1 MKKIFKLF
9 ILVFVCFLP
18 VMVEAEVKFEFE
30 NEYLNQIFTYRE
42 NNEEHYINL
51 DSEGPLAED
60 SILVY
65 DKDNNII
72 KKLAL
77 VPDGESFDSPVELFK
92 NKDFSAYL
100 NVMADLEGMPLI
112 NEDDYLY
119 AINYEEGSIQVNSF
133 IDDSSNKVYFEDD
146 LSFTK
151 EVLGKKYDIYAY
163 YNSLDY
169 IVNYIKQYDNYYVVY
184 YNDGNVNSYVS
195 ILNNMDEIFN
205 FDYLT
210 YDEMRPIVYIYD
222 YMIYVMEDIRK
233 LKIYKDDGSLLYS
246 LNVNH
251 EAIDKSENDDYC
263 NHLAPAGMN
272 IIGNNLYILFF
283 PSDYSCEGRIEIN
296 DVTDLVMGNLV
307 SEPITLKYYID
318 YDVNAITSNDGDFT
332 YEFKEEKD
340 GKPYVELKIT
350 PKDGYSVEKIIVTDV
365 NGNRIEVTNNRF
377 LKPLNDVKVEVKYV
391 KGEYLPIPDTF
402 LSRSVSLIII
412 GLVLVSLGFYTINYV
427 RQE

>member
-112 NEDDYLY
+112 SEDDYLY
-119 AINYEEGSIQVNSF
+119 AINYEEGSIQVNSY

-205 FDYLT
+205 LDYLT

-233 LKIYKDDGSLLYS
+233 LKIYKDDGYLLYS
-246 LNVNH
+246 LNINH
-251 EAIDKSENDDYC
+251 EAIDELENDDYC
-263 NHLAPAGMN
+263 SHLAPAGMN
-272 IIGNNLYILFF
+272 IIGNNLYIIFF
-283 PSDYSCEGRIEIN
+283 PSNYSCSERIEIN
-296 DVTDLVMGNLV
+296 DVTDLVKGILV
-307 SEPITLKYYID
+307 GEPMTLKYYID

-332 YEFKEEKD
+332 YEIKEDDNGES
-340 GKPYVELKIT
+340 YVDLRIE
-350 PKDGYSVEKIIVTDV
+350 PKDGYSVEEIIVTDV
-365 NGNRIEVTNNRF
+365 NGNRIDVTNNRF

-402 LSRSVSLIII
+402 LGKSVSLIII
-412 GLVLVSLGFYTINYV
+412 GVILISLGFYTINYV

>member
-65 DKDNNII
+65 DNDNNII

-92 NKDFSAYL
+92 NKDFFAYL

-119 AINYEEGSIQVNSF
+119 AINYEEGSIQVNSY

-146 LSFTK
+146 LFFTK

-184 YNDGNVNSYVS
+184 YNDGNVN
-195 ILNNMDEIFN
+195 I
-205 FDYLT
+205 
-210 YDEMRPIVYIYD
+210 
-222 YMIYVMEDIRK
+222 K
-233 LKIYKDDGSLLYS
+233 
-246 LNVNH
+246 
-251 EAIDKSENDDYC
+251 
-263 NHLAPAGMN
+263 
-272 IIGNNLYILFF
+272 
-283 PSDYSCEGRIEIN
+283 
-296 DVTDLVMGNLV
+296 
-307 SEPITLKYYID
+307 
-318 YDVNAITSNDGDFT
+318 
-332 YEFKEEKD
+332 
-340 GKPYVELKIT
+340 
-350 PKDGYSVEKIIVTDV
+350 
-365 NGNRIEVTNNRF
+365 
-377 LKPLNDVKVEVKYV
+377 
-391 KGEYLPIPDTF
+391 
-402 LSRSVSLIII
+402 
-412 GLVLVSLGFYTINYV
+412 
-427 RQE
+427 